1 MPTPIAAMILTLGL
15 SASGHGENPYA
26 DLYGYTP
33 RYAENTVDDVRRPG
47 FNGRLFVRRPVIGG
61 VDAWAWDS
69 GNPGADYYGAYGT
82 DDLTIGLSVEPL
94 APFNGSDYGVINPW
108 QVAND
113 RTDRRNPYTNAWS
126 RARDKA
132 NDRLEEA
139 RQEWLRDNNLTGGV
153 RTHVNDAFLFGPG
166 PAAEQQSSLPTPR
179 ATIQLPEGTPKIKR
193 NIRVQGPARISV
205 PPTAP
210 AALSARID
218 ASGGILNPE
227 APSVTRIASRE

>member
-1 MPTPIAAMILTLGL
+1 MSIRIATIALAAAI
-15 SASGHGENPYA
+15 ASQAQAGNPFA
-26 DLYGYTP
+26 ELYGQRP
-33 RYAENTVDDVRRPG
+33 VYASNTVDDVRRPG

-82 DDLTIGLSVEPL
+82 EDLTIGLSVEPI

-108 QVAND
+108 QTAND
-113 RTDRRNPYTNAWS
+113 KSDRSNPYTNAYQ

-132 NDRLEEA
+132 DERLEEA

-153 RTHVNDAFLFGPG
+153 RTHVNDAALFGRG
-166 PAAEQQSSLPTPR
+166 SDDRVSSLPTPR
-179 ATIQLPEGTPKIKR
+179 ATIRLPEDAPRVKR
-193 NIRVQGPARISV
+193 NIRVQGPGRVSV

-210 AALSARID
+210 ASMVARLES
-218 ASGGILNPE
+218 SGGRLVVDRPAVIRV
-227 APSVTRIASRE
+227 AVRD